1 LPRERLLR
9 PQPRRPDREE
19 LGGQTRREAR
29 RREGRLSSTMDANH
43 NSERRPLRRTPPQ
56 QRRHLQ
62 AFTQTLIHLLNVPLP
77 PRPAGPR
84 GRARR
89 ASEGAAYSGAA
100 GSLRRTLPPPT
111 RQGRGEE
118 NPYEPDPAASDP
130 GHRRRRAGRPTT
142 SENSPKTTLHL
153 QLRLSG
159 LSSATH
165 RRQRRWE
172 GFGSAGALGSSPFYC
187 S

>member
-1 LPRERLLR
+1 MAPKALAP
-9 PQPRRPDREE
+9 PVGAGGA
-19 LGGQTRREAR
+19 GGQTRREAR
-29 RREGRLSSTMDANH
+29 RREGRLPSTMDANH

-62 AFTQTLIHLLNVPLP
+62 AFKQTLATFPNVPLP

-89 ASEGAAYSGAA
+89 AAEGAAYSGTA
-100 GSLRRTLPPPT
+100 GSHRRTLPPPT

-118 NPYEPDPAASDP
+118 NPYEPDPAAADP
-130 GHRRRRAGRPTT
+130 GHRRRRTGRPTT
-142 SENSPKTTLHL
+142 GENSPKTTLNL
-153 QLRLSG
+153 QLRLPG
-159 LSSATH
+159 LSFATH
-165 RRQRRWE
+165 RRHRRRE
-172 GFGSAGALGSSPFYC
+172 GIGSAGALGSSPFYC